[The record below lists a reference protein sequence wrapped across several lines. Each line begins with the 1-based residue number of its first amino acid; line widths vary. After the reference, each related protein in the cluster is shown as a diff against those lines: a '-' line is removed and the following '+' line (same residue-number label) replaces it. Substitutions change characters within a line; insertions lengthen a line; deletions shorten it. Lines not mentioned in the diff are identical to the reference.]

1 MSKKSRILKGPLA
14 WMFPLLSFPIFLS
27 FISNAKEIPDYLG
40 KGSSLF
46 LFQPFKRKE
55 SSYSKDKTI
64 TREQKPPASI
74 TPKSSFLKLQEDL
87 FDQGSFEKRFAYRTE
102 KWIVWVCWLN
112 PDGKISESLPIWIDK
127 NKDGHYFL
135 KASVNIGEEIRPNFG
150 ENQTLSLCQ
159 TLSLFHSDN
168 GEVKPIASPIW
179 IIIQSKDNKKE
190 EIWTGEGGWEASSNL
205 FDFRNVY
212 SPFKSFLRN
221 QSNPIYKKLSQYEWP
236 DIVLFLQKSDDK
248 TNKQMMENP
257 DQILLNFK

>member
-1 MSKKSRILKGPLA
+1 MSKKGQILKGTLA
-14 WMFPLLSFPIFLS
+14 WVFPFLSFSMFFP

-46 LFQPFKRKE
+46 LPFKRKE
-55 SSYSKDKTI
+55 SSYLLKNKTT
-64 TREQKPPASI
+64 TREQKPAASI
-74 TPKSSFLKLQEDL
+74 VPKNPFLKSQEDL
-87 FDQGSFEKRFAYRTE
+87 FVQGSFEKRFSYRTE
-102 KWIVWVCWLN
+102 KWIVLVCWLK
-112 PDGKISESLPIWIDK
+112 PDGEISESLPIWIDK

-135 KASVNIGEEIRPNFG
+135 KASVDIGEEIQPNFG
-150 ENQTLSLCQ
+150 ENQTVSLCQ

-168 GEVKPIASPIW
+168 GEIKPIASPIW

-221 QSNPIYKKLSQYEWP
+221 NSNPIYKKLNQYKWP
-236 DIVLFLQKSDDK
+236 DIVLFLQKNDDE
-248 TNKQMMENP
+248 TNKQIMENP